1 MMNNLINGLELNSPT
16 NINLVLETES
26 KLGVKFPSDYKEFI
40 VQSNGAE
47 GTVGNVYLQLWAID
61 VLVELN
67 DGYAVKE
74 FADGLIIFGSDG
86 GGTAYAF
93 DTRFE
98 KTTIVEVPFIGM
110 DIDEITI
117 RSDTFTGFLK
127 YLASFS
133 D

>member
-1 MMNNLINGLELNSPT
+1 MNNLINGLELNSPT
-16 NINLVLETES
+16 NMNLVLETES
-26 KLGVKFPSDYKEFI
+26 KLGAKFPNDYKEFI

-47 GTVGNVYLQLWAID
+47 GTVGNAYLQLWAID
-61 VLVELN
+61 ELVELN
-67 DGYAVKE
+67 EGYAVKE

-86 GGTAYAF
+86 GGTAYSF
-93 DTRFE
+93 DTRYE

-127 YLASFS
+127 YLASLS